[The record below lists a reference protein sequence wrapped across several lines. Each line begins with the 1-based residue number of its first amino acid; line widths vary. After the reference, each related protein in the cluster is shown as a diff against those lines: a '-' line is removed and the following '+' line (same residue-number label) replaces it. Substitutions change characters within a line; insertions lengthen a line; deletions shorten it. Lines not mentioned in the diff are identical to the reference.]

1 MGKTTVQEIIVGIIA
16 QKEALDITNQ
26 QIADLSKMSKSTVDR
41 VLRNDAG
48 INPSAQALF
57 DIADAVGYKIGEA
70 PPEDPAIQRV
80 INLYEARIRQTE
92 LQSVRTQDRQN
103 RWLRGVAIF
112 TGIVVLLVFIMLF
125 YDMANPNVG
134 WVRR

>member
-1 MGKTTVQEIIVGIIA
+1 MGKTTVQEIIVGIVA

-48 INPSAQALF
+48 SNPSAQALF
-57 DIADAVGYKIGEA
+57 DIADAVGYKIWEA

-80 INLYEARIRQTE
+80 IDLYEARIRQTE

-112 TGIVVLLVFIMLF
+112 TGIVVLFVLIMLF

-134 WVRR
+134 WARR